1 MTTDQILILH
11 RASPF
16 RPFVLFLSDTRS
28 LEIPNVECFGLA
40 EDASSFMLFQPPD
53 VIEIIDQPT
62 SSLCSSTSQHPL
74 EDEFILLH

>member
-1 MTTDQILILH
+1 MTTEQILILH

-53 VIEIIDQPT
+53 VIEIIDPVHVVSVQFYEAT
-62 SSLCSSTSQHPL
+62 SPQR
-74 EDEFILLH
+74 

>member
-16 RPFVLFLSDTRS
+16 RPFVLFLSDIRS

-53 VIEIIDQPT
+53 VIEIIDPPT
-62 SSLCSSTSQHPL
+62 PSLCSSTSRHPR
-74 EDEFILLH
+74 EDEFIFLH

>member
-53 VIEIIDQPT
+53 VIEIIDPT
-62 SSLCSSTSQHPL
+62 HVVSGSSTSQHPL

>member
-1 MTTDQILILH
+1 MTTEQILILH

-16 RPFVLFLSDTRS
+16 RPFVLFLSDART

-53 VIEIIDQPT
+53 VIEIIDPFHVV
-62 SSLCSSTSQHPL
+62 SVRFYESTPL
-74 EDEFILLH
+74 RR